1 MIDKTDMDL
10 RMDALKE
17 LMPNG
22 YGYSGDET
30 DYVITKPDDSDDKIP
45 TLAEMEAK
53 VVELRKDYDAK
64 KYARNRQME
73 YPDWGTQLNKIY
85 DDGVDKWKSEMVDPV
100 KAKWPKD
107 NSGPK

>member
-1 MIDKTDMDL
+1 MIEKTDMDL

-30 DYVITKPDDSDDKIP
+30 DYEITKPDDSDDKIP
-45 TLAEMEAK
+45 TLAEIEAK

-64 KYARNRQME
+64 KYARQRKE
-73 YPDWGTQLNKIY
+73 DYPNWAVQLEKIY
-85 DDGVDKWKSEMVDPV
+85 DDGVNKWKSEMVDPV
-100 KAKWPKD
+100 KA
-107 NSGPK
+107 

>member
-53 VVELRKDYDAK
+53 VVELRKDYNAK
-64 KYARNRQME
+64 KYARQRKE
-73 YPDWGTQLNKIY
+73 AYPNWAVQLEKIY
-85 DDGVDKWKSEMVDPV
+85 DDGIDKWKSEMIDPV
-100 KAKWPKD
+100 KAKYPK
-107 NSGPK
+107 PTE

>member
-53 VVELRKDYDAK
+53 VVELRKDYNAK
-64 KYARNRQME
+64 KYARQRKE
-73 YPDWGTQLNKIY
+73 AYPNWAVQLEKIY
-85 DDGVDKWKSEMVDPV
+85 DDGVDKWKSEMIDPV
-100 KAKWPKD
+100 KAKYPKP
-107 NSGPK
+107 SE

>member
-1 MIDKTDMDL
+1 MIKTDMDL
-10 RMDALKE
+10 RMDALHE

-22 YGYSGDET
+22 YAYSGDET

-73 YPDWGTQLNKIY
+73 YPDWGAQLNKIY

>member
-53 VVELRKDYDAK
+53 VVELRKDYNAK
-64 KYARNRQME
+64 KYARQRKE
-73 YPDWGTQLNKIY
+73 AYPNWAVQLEKIY
-85 DDGVDKWKSEMVDPV
+85 DDGVDKWKSEMIDPV
-100 KAKWPKD
+100 KAKYPK
-107 NSGPK
+107 PTE